1 MRKKMELMSVVFAAV
16 VIGCSSENDEQRVE
30 KSVTDEQRVVVTF
43 MPYDVSPMTR
53 GDGGPVGE
61 ATGTVAMTRTATS
74 IASIVTH
81 LDVWL
86 VSGGDV
92 IALQQT
98 KDDAG
103 FGSISVTLDNTKTY
117 TLYAVGHKADG
128 ATMADGV
135 IAFTDDKV
143 THSMYYTTTF
153 SPATTT
159 SIDAEMTRIVGNF
172 RVEITDAVPD
182 EVTRMAIHIGESP
195 TRWNVTT
202 GGCNPVDR
210 SATYNIG
217 TKTGVILSTF
227 VIAQDDAA
235 TDYMMTVTA
244 YDANDDVVQ
253 ERTFADVPIRN
264 GYRTTYRGAFFTDAV
279 FTTSFTVNDWNDY
292 ETVDF

>member
-1 MRKKMELMSVVFAAV
+1 MELMAVVFAAV
-16 VIGCSSENDEQRVE
+16 VIGCSSDNDEQRVE

-43 MPYDVSPMTR
+43 IPYDVSPMTR
-53 GDGGPVGE
+53 GT
-61 ATGTVAMTRTATS
+61 AAMTRATTS

-81 LDVWL
+81 LDVWITDGTNE
-86 VSGGDV
+86 VAV
-92 IALQQT
+92 RQT
-98 KDDAG
+98 NADDG
-103 FGSISVTLDNTKTY
+103 FGSLSVTLDKSKTY

-143 THSMYYTTTF
+143 THAMYYTTTF

-182 EVTRMAIHIGESP
+182 KVTRMAIHIGTSP

-210 SATYNIG
+210 SATNNIG

-235 TDYMMTVTA
+235 TDYTMTVTA

-279 FTTSFTVNDWNDY
+279 FITSFTVNDWNDY